1 MLRGATILFDLDGTI
16 IDTAPDL
23 IHAANH
29 TLALKGLPSV
39 GAEIVRPAVSHGARG
54 MIRAAMESLGHEVAD
69 DELTR
74 MTAQFTAYYSENILV
89 DSRPF
94 PGLAGAME
102 ALRSEG
108 AVLAVCTNK
117 REVLA
122 RKLLALLEIDSA
134 FQAIAGGDTFTKSK
148 PDPVH
153 VLETIRLAGG
163 DPARAVMIGD
173 SSADSLAAQGA
184 GVPFIG
190 VTFGYGESPI
200 QVLKPDAVIDSFADL
215 APAIRGL
222 LGSGAAAH

>member
-1 MLRGATILFDLDGTI
+1 MLREATILFDLDGTI

-29 TLALKGLPSV
+29 TLSLKDLPPV
-39 GAEIVRPAVSHGARG
+39 GAEIIRPAVSYGARA
-54 MIRAAMESLGHEVAD
+54 MIRAAMESHGREASD

-74 MTAQFTAYYSENILV
+74 MTEQFTAYYSENILV

-94 PGLAGAME
+94 PGLIE
-102 ALRSEG
+102 AIEGLRSEG

-122 RKLLALLEIDSA
+122 KKLLALLNIDNA
-134 FQAIAGGDTFTKSK
+134 FRAIAGRDTFAKSK
-148 PDPVH
+148 PDPTH

-173 SSADSLAAQGA
+173 SSADSLAAQAA

-200 QVLKPDAVIDSFADL
+200 QILKPDAVIETFADL
-215 APAIRGL
+215 LPAIRGL
-222 LGSGAAAH
+222 LGSAAATS